1 MPVKSGLRH
10 WIEPLQI
17 LEKIGKAEGLR
28 AFVQDGLDCGFNRA
42 EIAELYG
49 TYFED
54 RLAEALAL
62 AACAGAYPA
71 DAEFTRRVAEVM
83 HAPDQLFRK
92 QGPGL
97 KALPVDAAYQRCF
110 REAAFAVEGA
120 FHRYVEGDYVPVVA
134 VSQLVREAHAALLAG
149 NLARAFDRVTAAGA
163 RVLEGDYVAKPTEWL
178 ETDPLYSWLLGI
190 ERVAHVVAHLEG
202 WPGGRYA
209 DWQKPSPAP
218 LHWRSGTSEAA
229 ELTRPRREV
238 LRLLRE
244 DRLSGEDL
252 TRIRRNRKWIGPE
265 LLRLLRM
272 PDDDTTPTVI
282 RNAVRGLGAVGFR
295 PAIDDLLGLLMRVEL
310 DHDGIPEDDGL
321 SAACQEA
328 LAQFGGEIKEQLL
341 HHFDLALVDSQR
353 LALARVLA
361 KLPQD
366 DDVMEILEHLTE
378 ESDELSHRL
387 ELYDLVA
394 CYRHPRSKVFLK
406 DQLNRARAE
415 NREEIQR
422 ALTRLVSPP
431 GRRKVTS

>member
-1 MPVKSGLRH
+1 M
-10 WIEPLQI
+10 
-17 LEKIGKAEGLR
+17 
-28 AFVQDGLDCGFNRA
+28 QDGLECGFNRA
-42 EIAELYG
+42 EVAELYG

-62 AACAGAYPA
+62 ATAAGAYPN
-71 DAEFTRRVAEVM
+71 DAEFTRRVSEAL
-83 HAPDQLFRK
+83 HTPDQLFGK

-110 REAAFAVEGA
+110 REATFAVEGA
-120 FHRYVEGDYVPVVA
+120 FHRYVEGDYLPVVA
-134 VSQLVREAHAALLAG
+134 VSQLVREAHTALLEG

-190 ERVAHVVAHLEG
+190 ERVAHVISHLEG

-209 DWQKPSPAP
+209 DWKNES
-218 LHWRSGTSEAA
+218 LEHIGWRSGTSEAA
-229 ELTRPRREV
+229 ELTRSRREV

-244 DRLSGEDL
+244 ETLADEDL
-252 TRIRRNRKWIGPE
+252 ARIRRNRKWIGPE

-282 RNAVRGLGAVGFR
+282 RNAVRGLGAVEFR
-295 PAIDDLLGLLMRVEL
+295 PAVDDLLGLLMRVEL
-310 DHDGIPEDDGL
+310 DHDHEGEPEDDGL

-328 LAQFGGEIKEQLL
+328 LGRFGGEIKEQLL

-353 LALARVLA
+353 IALARVLA

-378 ESDELSHRL
+378 ESAELSHRL
-387 ELYDLVA
+387 ELYHLVA
-394 CYRHPRSKVFLK
+394 GYRHKRSKPFLK

-415 NREEIQR
+415 NREEIHR
-422 ALTRLVSPP
+422 ALARLVTPP
-431 GRRKVTS
+431 RRRKVAS

>member
-1 MPVKSGLRH
+1 M
-10 WIEPLQI
+10 
-17 LEKIGKAEGLR
+17 
-28 AFVQDGLDCGFNRA
+28 QDGLECGFNRA
-42 EIAELYG
+42 EVAELYG

-62 AACAGAYPA
+62 ATAAGSYPA
-71 DAEFTRRVAEVM
+71 DAEFTRRVSDVL
-83 HAPDQLFRK
+83 HTPDQLFGK

-110 REAAFAVEGA
+110 REATFAVEGA
-120 FHRYVEGDYVPVVA
+120 FHRYVEGDYLPVVA
-134 VSQLVREAHAALLAG
+134 VSQLVREAHAALLEG

-178 ETDPLYSWLLGI
+178 ETDPLYSWLLGV
-190 ERVAHVVAHLEG
+190 ERVAHVVSHLEG

-209 DWQKPSPAP
+209 DWKNAP
-218 LHWRSGTSEAA
+218 LEPIGWRSGTSEAA
-229 ELTRPRREV
+229 ELTRSRREV
-238 LRLLRE
+238 LQLLRE
-244 DRLSGEDL
+244 ETLAEQDLS
-252 TRIRRNRKWIGPE
+252 RIRRNRKWIGPE

-282 RNAVRGLGAVGFR
+282 RNAVRGLGAVEFR
-295 PAIDDLLGLLMRVEL
+295 PAVDDLLGLLMRVEL
-310 DHDGIPEDDGL
+310 DHDDEGEPADDGL

-328 LAQFGGEIKEQLL
+328 LSEFGGDIKEQLL

-353 LALARVLA
+353 IALARVLA

-378 ESDELSHRL
+378 ESAELSHRL
-387 ELYDLVA
+387 ELYHLVA
-394 CYRHPRSKVFLK
+394 GYRHKRSKPFLK

-422 ALTRLVSPP
+422 ALSRLVSSSR
-431 GRRKVTS
+431 RRKVAS

>member
-1 MPVKSGLRH
+1 MKSGLRH

-17 LEKIGKAEGLR
+17 LEKLGNAEGLR

-42 EIAELYG
+42 EVAELFG

-62 AACAGAYPA
+62 ATAAGAYPA
-71 DAEFTRRVAEVM
+71 DAEFTRRVADVL
-83 HAPDQLFRK
+83 HTPDRLFGK
-92 QGPGL
+92 QRPGS

-110 REAAFAVEGA
+110 REATFAVEGA
-120 FHRYVEGDYVPVVA
+120 FHRYVEGDYLPVVA
-134 VSQLVREAHAALLAG
+134 VSQLVREAHAALLDG

-190 ERVAHVVAHLEG
+190 ERVAHVVAHLDG

-209 DWQKPSPAP
+209 DWQEQTLPPMG
-218 LHWRSGTSEAA
+218 WRSGTSEAA
-229 ELTRPRREV
+229 ALTRPRREV

-244 DRLSGEDL
+244 ERLADGDL
-252 TRIRRNRKWIGPE
+252 ARIRRNRKWIGPE

-272 PDDDTTPTVI
+272 PDDDTTPAVI

-310 DHDGIPEDDGL
+310 DHDGEAGDDGL

-328 LAQFGGEIKEQLL
+328 LAHFGDEIKEQLL

-378 ESDELSHRL
+378 ESAELSHRL
-387 ELYDLVA
+387 ELYHLVA
-394 CYRHPRSKVFLK
+394 GYRHPRAKPFLK
-406 DQLNRARAE
+406 DQLGRARAE

-422 ALTRLVSPP
+422 ALSRLVSPP
-431 GRRKVTS
+431 RRRKVAS

>member
-1 MPVKSGLRH
+1 MKSGLRH

-17 LEKIGKAEGLR
+17 LEKIGRAEGLR

-62 AACAGAYPA
+62 ATAVGAYPA
-71 DAEFTRRVAEVM
+71 DAEFTQRVAEVL
-83 HAPDQLFRK
+83 HTPDVLFGK

-97 KALPVDAAYQRCF
+97 KALPVDSAYQRCF
-110 REAAFAVEGA
+110 REATFAVEGA
-120 FHRYVEGDYVPVVA
+120 FHRYVEGDYLPVVA
-134 VSQLVREAHAALLAG
+134 VSQLVREAHTALLEG

-190 ERVAHVVAHLEG
+190 ERVAHVVSHLDG

-209 DWQKPSPAP
+209 DWKNGDVSTIG
-218 LHWRSGTSEAA
+218 WRSGTGESA
-229 ELTRPRREV
+229 ELTRSRREV

-244 DRLSGEDL
+244 EHLGAEDL
-252 TRIRRNRKWIGPE
+252 ARIRRNRKWIGPE

-295 PAIDDLLGLLMRVEL
+295 PAVDDLLGLLMRVEL
-310 DHDGIPEDDGL
+310 DNHEEPEDDGL

-328 LAQFGGEIKEQLL
+328 LGQFGVEIKEQLL

-353 LALARVLA
+353 IALARVLA

-366 DDVMEILEHLTE
+366 DDVMEILEHLTQESE
-378 ESDELSHRL
+378 ELGHRL
-387 ELYDLVA
+387 ELYHLVA
-394 CYRHPRSKVFLK
+394 GYRHKRSKPFLR
-406 DQLNRARAE
+406 DQLNRAQGK
-415 NREEIQR
+415 NEELHR
-422 ALTRLVSPP
+422 TLERLVRPP
-431 GRRKVTS
+431 RRRKVPS